1 MVAIMRRLWD
11 GFVEFF
17 GSLIGV
23 PSVLKRP
30 LHDFTDRSP
39 TIDELRGKW

>member
-1 MVAIMRRLWD
+1 MLKKLFD
-11 GFVEFF
+11 GVVEFF
-17 GSLIGV
+17 GSLLGV

-30 LHDFTDRSP
+30 IHDFTGRAP